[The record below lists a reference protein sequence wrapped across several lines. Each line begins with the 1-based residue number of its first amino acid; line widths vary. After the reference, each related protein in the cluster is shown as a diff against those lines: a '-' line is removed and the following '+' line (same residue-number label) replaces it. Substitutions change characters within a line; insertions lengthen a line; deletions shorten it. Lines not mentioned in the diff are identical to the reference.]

1 MEFNKQIKIIAFQRI
16 MLVSVLHTFLFVAP
30 LLFLTSCNETKP
42 LPSLINNSNNIN
54 VESSNDINKPIVFNF
69 YKLEISTNL
78 QNTTTHHAS
87 ENNNYHVPISAKAE
101 LLKWINQNIQIN
113 ISANKGSKIELI
125 IEEASLSVSN
135 SNELAENLKK
145 DENHDSD
152 VKNKN
157 TFKKIGE
164 DFGGLFKKDEKYIQY
179 DGVLKIRMIM
189 QHNDNST
196 DSSNVVISVNNST
209 AMNSNISEYKKKQ
222 LLQEQM
228 DDLLKK
234 LRQEMQKYEN

>member
-1 MEFNKQIKIIAFQRI
+1 MEFNRQIKIIAFQRI
-16 MLVSVLHTFLFVAP
+16 MLVSVLHTFLFIIP

-42 LPSLINNSNNIN
+42 LPSLINDSNNIN
-54 VESSNDINKPIVFNF
+54 IESSNDVNKPIVFNF

-78 QNTTTHHAS
+78 KNSTSHTS
-87 ENNNYHVPISAKAE
+87 KNNKDYVPISAKAE

-125 IEEASLSVSN
+125 IEEASLNVSN

-145 DENHDSD
+145 DEKHDSD

-164 DFGGLFKKDEKYIQY
+164 DFGGLFKKDEEYIQY

-209 AMNSNISEYKKKQ
+209 AMNNNISEYKKKQ